1 MPTSM
6 PKSMPAPG
14 DREGVAEL
22 KRLAHEVRN
31 AMNGV
36 AVSLEVARSRAGR
49 GAAPG
54 EVYPFLE
61 TASEQL
67 ELATRLHK
75 QYTDFATTL
84 ATDGEARAAR
94 RTPIHDA
101 PEA

>member
-1 MPTSM
+1 MPT
-6 PKSMPAPG
+6 AG
-14 DREGVAEL
+14 DQLGVADL
-22 KRLAHEVRN
+22 RRLAHEVRN

-61 TASEQL
+61 TAAQQL
-67 ELATRLHK
+67 ELATRLQKH
-75 QYTDFATTL
+75 YTDLATTL
-84 ATDGEARAAR
+84 ATDGEARGAR
-94 RTPIHDA
+94 RPPVHDA

>member
-49 GAAPG
+49 GVAPS

-67 ELATRLHK
+67 EIATRLQKQYSDLATRL
-75 QYTDFATTL
+75 
-84 ATDGEARAAR
+84 ATDGDARDAR
-94 RTPIHDA
+94 PTSIHDA